1 MGSAQALPVTVV
13 TRASRAW
20 NRLNTTSPL
29 DPKSAF
35 GLLSRIFTSKTYDSD
50 KTL

>member
-1 MGSAQALPVTVV
+1 MVPVTVI
-13 TRASRAW
+13 TRPSRAW
-20 NRLNTTSPL
+20 NRLNTAGPL

-35 GLLSRIFTSKTYDSD
+35 GLLSWIFTSKTYDSD